1 MAITPNLPVLRT
13 GDDYVEKR
21 TQFRHDEMMNVFVQ
35 GFQHLITNMEGL
47 NNKIQALVD
56 FNIRQLELAEEKLRL
71 DAENSLEASRK
82 SITPTTTAVE
92 NNEMGKLA
100 EGLKLIKDAGKYGL
114 LLGLGQAL
122 AGLRGWEGRAIA
134 RLKAFFSGPTGLVA
148 RIANGFKAIVS
159 GIRNLLIVPLNTQ
172 AAWMNK
178 NGIMAS
184 LARGINNIRRVI
196 LNFFGIGL
204 DGKLLVGRN
213 ALGQFARTEGPFAS
227 IVNGIRTL
235 FSKMQPI
242 VKTITAPFRAI
253 VSGLKGVGSMF
264 SFLKPLGAVLKG
276 IPIIGQII
284 GVVFSLV
291 EGVIAAFKTEGGF
304 FAKMQAF
311 FAAAIS
317 DFIGAPL
324 DLLKSIISWVLGAFG
339 FENAEAT
346 LDSFSIED
354 ELEKVINKLFDV
366 VTGAFKW
373 IGLLFT
379 DPSQAMDN
387 LWNGIV
393 GAWNG
398 FGSFIFDNVINPIW
412 NWFTGIFNVDPNGIR
427 TVWEGLVGTWIDFS
441 TWIGNSVLGKLWQGI
456 IDIFKVPEE
465 LKSDKD
471 FVTVMTD
478 AIDGAWKEISKM
490 FNAIADFDW
499 LGFVD
504 SMLEEIPGY
513 GTLKKGLSAAFGSDE
528 TDVGTGEL
536 DNIAP
541 GNNVGAGG
549 AAGGQIARATRATNT
564 AGATI
569 APITIQNT
577 TNQQVDASRKA
588 SYTTPVSPT
597 SSVGSGDPFSSTLL
611 AY

>member
-1 MAITPNLPVLRT
+1 MATTPNLPVLRT
-13 GDDYVEKR
+13 GDDYAEKR
-21 TQFRHDEMMNVFVQ
+21 TQIRHNEMMDVFVQ

-56 FNIRQLELAEEKLRL
+56 FNIRQLELAEEKIRL
-71 DAENSLEASRK
+71 DAENALEASRK
-82 SITPTTTAVE
+82 SIEPTTTTVE

-100 EGLKLIKDAGKYGL
+100 EALKLIQDAGKYGL
-114 LLGLGQAL
+114 FLGLGAAL

-148 RIANGFKAIVS
+148 RIANGFKDIIS
-159 GIRNLLIVPLNTQ
+159 GIRNLLIVPLDRQ
-172 AAWMNK
+172 AALMGK

-204 DGKLLVGRN
+204 DGKLIVGRN

-235 FSKMQPI
+235 FTKMQPI

-264 SFLKPLGAVLKG
+264 SFLRPLGAVLKG

-284 GVVFSLV
+284 GALFSLV

-354 ELEKVINKLFDV
+354 ELEKVINKLFGV
-366 VTGAFKW
+366 VTGAFEW

-412 NWFTGIFNVDPNGIR
+412 NWFTGIFNVDPSGIR
-427 TVWEGLVGTWIDFS
+427 TVWEGLVGTWTDFS
-441 TWIGNSVLGKLWQGI
+441 TWIGDSVLGKLWQGI
-456 IDIFKVPEE
+456 TDIFTVPEE

-490 FNAIADFDW
+490 FNAIRDFDW

-513 GTLKKGLSAAFGSDE
+513 GALKRGLSAAFGSDD

-536 DNIAP
+536 DNVAP
-541 GNNVGAGG
+541 GNNAGAGG
-549 AAGGQIARATRATNT
+549 AAGAQIATRSRTT
-564 AGATI
+564 GAGTSVV
-569 APITIQNT
+569 APVTVVNT
-577 TNQQVDASRKA
+577 TNQNVDASSSSLSVA
-588 SYTTPVSPT
+588 SISTTSP
-597 SSVGSGDPFSSTLL
+597 VGSGDPFASTAL